1 MENISTEI
9 QENTNQ
15 QVLEIK
21 TVDEMNNYLESLQ
34 DNASSS
40 VSNALSAQLQV
51 IRYVSS
57 PDLTNSTFD
66 LLFKNLDLSLKSAES
81 EDERTRM
88 RELSQLMIHN
98 YIFFANAKL
107 EYSITKNREAGKEV
121 LKDAT
126 RELLK
131 SSATVIKLAEENI
144 KKLGGKLG
152 DHVTEKICENGKSG
166 VQMGD
171 LPRKFAGATTT
182 MTGTS
187 VTAGFIA
194 PIATAAAVIF
204 VALVAADFIE
214 KITKQD
220 GLWDKAVDWAFAAA
234 KNKRDKENFILTID
248 GIINKLDKYF
258 YIIGKSNLMSDI
270 IDRYSGN
277 LITLKTKHLEDHAK
291 MRSSIYKP
299 TLVIVSIIGAI
310 ALSIIQL
317 VSKGFSGV
325 KNLIIKDAS
334 IVETH
339 YSYYWFGLLSFVILG
354 YLWISIP
361 KYQLNSKI
369 RVSEKRYRMLSQK
382 FLEF

>member
-34 DNASSS
+34 NNASSS

-81 EDERTRM
+81 EDERSKM

-107 EYSITKNREAGKEV
+107 EYSITKNKEAGKEV

-131 SSATVIKLAEENI
+131 SSATVIRLAEE
-144 KKLGGKLG
+144 
-152 DHVTEKICENGKSG
+152 KI
-166 VQMGD
+166 GD
-171 LPRKFAGATTT
+171 LKNLIPTGNKGVDTTNSPLKIA
-182 MTGTS
+182 GTS
-187 VTAGFIA
+187 VRDMAGMAGTAGTATAMA
-194 PIATAAAVIF
+194 PIATAAAVVF

-214 KITKQD
+214 KITKKD
-220 GLWDKAVDWAFAAA
+220 GIWDKAVDWAFAAA

-277 LITLKTKHLEDHAK
+277 LIILKTKHLEDHAK

-325 KNLIIKDAS
+325 KSLIIKDAS

-354 YLWISIP
+354 YLWICIP

-369 RVSEKRYRMLSQK
+369 RVAEKRYRMLSQK